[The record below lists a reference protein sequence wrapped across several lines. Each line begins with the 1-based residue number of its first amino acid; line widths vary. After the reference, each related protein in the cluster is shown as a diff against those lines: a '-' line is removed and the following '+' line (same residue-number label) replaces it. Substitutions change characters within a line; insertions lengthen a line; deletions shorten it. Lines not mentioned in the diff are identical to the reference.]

1 MNEKKINNSLINFS
15 DNNFINNLIFMDID
29 FLNKFIQEITN

>member
-15 DNNFINNLIFMDID
+15 DNDFIDNLIFMDI
-29 FLNKFIQEITN
+29 

>member
-15 DNNFINNLIFMDID
+15 DNTFKID
-29 FLNKFIQEITN
+29 FIFKDI